1 MARKYKLG
9 DKWSEDFDYDGMV
22 EYGRTIDTKTSEKT
36 IEKYADSLED
46 VNYHTLAK
54 PLFDLEVAMSGD
66 KEKIKRHFLVNF
78 RRTLSKQLVEFGDEP
93 LSTDEIYFFAKGGM
107 TSKMYYIVYNEENG
121 EKSYA
126 EVPATSEKE
135 AIEKLKKEGGVERIV
150 SVRKMDNDEFAKGGE
165 IDGRYLVSLDGRN
178 DLWRGNN
185 YDEAY
190 DEFINERS
198 KYLYKM
204 DVILIDTLND
214 ETLDY
219 YDAQED
225 REQDDNFAKGGK
237 VSDKRQYMAEFMA
250 DLMPDDYMEALGGKE
265 VPTFEDGVEWE
276 LENRIKT
283 DADAEYYGEKYESS
297 YITGKEYAK
306 GGSLRRTNNSPLLRY
321 TNYEDGWRL
330 NLLILNPLRNQNG
343 LRYKGNYKYGISR
356 QGPGTKQEVW
366 QFETLKEA
374 NKKYDELIELG
385 KTYSKIKN
393 KGKNAQ
399 HYAKGGVV
407 FYDIYDD
414 ETNKTL
420 LIKAHSLEEAEGIA
434 ETLDWDSEVDGN
446 RIDVLDE
453 IANYEAMEEYAKG
466 GEVKDKKRYDID
478 EYSSHSSRTTETEYV
493 ESTNDFDELVKKIT
507 KRARDKKIPHIE
519 IYYKDSFIGSINDR
533 DNYKFRI
540 GRGFDNNPLESKNL
554 SINKQRYKDSSITS
568 S

>member
-453 IANYEAMEEYAKG
+453 IANYEAMEE
-466 GEVKDKKRYDID
+466 D
-478 EYSSHSSRTTETEYV
+478 E
-493 ESTNDFDELVKKIT
+493 
-507 KRARDKKIPHIE
+507 
-519 IYYKDSFIGSINDR
+519 
-533 DNYKFRI
+533 
-540 GRGFDNNPLESKNL
+540 
-554 SINKQRYKDSSITS
+554 
-568 S
+568 

>member
-1 MARKYKLG
+1 
-9 DKWSEDFDYDGMV
+9 
-22 EYGRTIDTKTSEKT
+22 
-36 IEKYADSLED
+36 
-46 VNYHTLAK
+46 
-54 PLFDLEVAMSGD
+54 
-66 KEKIKRHFLVNF
+66 
-78 RRTLSKQLVEFGDEP
+78 
-93 LSTDEIYFFAKGGM
+93 M

-150 SVRKMDNDEFAKGGE
+150 SVRKMDNDEFAKGGSVEDEMQYGSWYVEIVEDEKDEEIRNQEVARLIREGYTSGFEPTWSLEITDIEGDIDEATENEIARLVEEGYTSGEVVMYKYAKGGE